1 MSKEQMTKKLYA
13 QLREARMRH
22 NDAEALAVLNQII
35 AADPTDQNARAQAAE
50 LSNKAIVALTTK
62 LEVAVA
68 QGNEDAIHDT
78 VQQLESLVPQ
88 TQLKTLP
95 IYTQVK
101 ASLVKK
107 NSMHQATVKN
117 TAGAARTKLL
127 YRQFREAQRA
137 RQDEKAF
144 DLLKEILSIDSTDDD
159 ARSQSVEI
167 GKRLS
172 AQKAPELSRLL
183 RAGDIEPL
191 SEMVGRMN
199 QWADKNFLSTLP
211 DYSAADTLVTAMRR
225 KKVMGCIEERFAKLR
240 QNPPSLEEQENEASE
255 IEKLATEYGII
266 FESDEQ
272 AFLRRI
278 HNDYGASQTLI
289 KQEKKAAEISE
300 EIDEINRRIQLCA
313 FKNDVEIEQVIA
325 RLDFFSAESGALDY
339 ITAQRDEI
347 CSRIN
352 ASKLKLHQLLKKRT
366 IKARVICAIT
376 LLFISGCGLLLHA
389 HGTAPQSVQEIILC
403 MESKNVNLARELVQS
418 KTLGTFCK
426 ELVSTDYEQAR
437 LKLARWVAQY
447 DKLLDKARAMTMEM
461 QMQAEKLD
469 ASSIS
474 YNLEL
479 IKKMASLHE
488 TLAKN
493 YNWKMSDDDSRR
505 WTQFQESLVALKN
518 VVLAKYQAPPQK
530 ATLSELR
537 DLFAEFRKNAAIF
550 NFTEDEHEEVHR
562 AISSVARDILLYKD
576 QTKVPSE
583 NDIERSLDFFRE
595 YSESLMLDNSIQNK
609 LNELRNAVQQYKKLD
624 NKLQKASTIGEYART
639 LSVIT
644 ILKPY
649 MPDVCDANE
658 VSLITSK
665 LCSEL
670 AFEHALSNSKLRFN
684 KETLPHSLLEK
695 ILDIFQTRGKD
706 AYMGFP
712 PAIRSCIDA
721 ITEENNKLWNND
733 YDEVVSDTGKVYIG
747 KTSKINDKLTIIKYQ
762 SDGTNTGEVVR
773 LEQGSYTKKRMKI
786 ATMRE
791 DLGFRRIDLQRS
803 STPPADL
810 LHRIASE
817 GADIYPQFARAW
829 LFKQTIDLMDSFTEP
844 LANGMAFS
852 PSMTAD
858 VTEFLKLASK
868 HNLRPGCWLDT
879 HSAKQDKEF
888 YDFFA
893 KAAKHNYHAE
903 IESNL
908 SILLK
913 STLSFV
919 GFVDSDGRFVCK
931 ENQDAKLYYISFGGE
946 KPTLTPALR
955 GRVKPYTPLFTL
967 E

>member
-1 MSKEQMTKKLYA
+1 ML
-13 QLREARMRH
+13 H

-35 AADPTDQNARAQAAE
+35 AADPTDQNARTQAAE
-50 LSNKAIVALTTK
+50 LSNKAIVALATK

-68 QGNEDAIHDT
+68 QGNEGEIHDI
-78 VQQLESLVPQ
+78 VQQMESLVPQ
-88 TQLKTLP
+88 AQLNTLP

-107 NSMHQATVKN
+107 DSMHQATVKN
-117 TAGAARTKLL
+117 TAGAARTKQL

-144 DLLKEILSIDSTDDD
+144 DLLKEILSIDPTDDD
-159 ARSQSVEI
+159 ARSQCVEI

-183 RAGDIEPL
+183 RAGDIDPL
-191 SEMVGRMN
+191 SEMVDRMN
-199 QWADKNFLSTLP
+199 QWADKSFLSTLP

-266 FESDEQ
+266 LQSDEQ

-278 HNDYGASQTLI
+278 HSDYGDSQTLI

-300 EIDEINRRIQLCA
+300 TIDEINSQRQLCA
-313 FKNDVEIEQVIA
+313 FKNDVEIEQLIA
-325 RLDFFSAESGALDY
+325 RLDSCLAEAGELDY
-339 ITAQRDEI
+339 IAAQRDEI

-352 ASKLKLHQLLKKRT
+352 TGKLKLHQLLKTRKRSRT

-376 LLFISGCGLLLHA
+376 LLLISACCLLLYA
-389 HGTAPQSVQEIILC
+389 HGEAPQSVQEIKLC
-403 MESKNVNLARELVQS
+403 MESKNVNLARDLVQS
-418 KTLGTFCK
+418 KTLVTYCK
-426 ELVSTDYEQAR
+426 ELVSTDYKQAR

-447 DKLLDKARAMTMEM
+447 DKLLAKARAMTKEM

-474 YNLEL
+474 QNLEL
-479 IKKMASLHE
+479 TKKMASLHE
-488 TLAKN
+488 TLVNN

-505 WTQFQESLVALKN
+505 WNQFTESLAALKD
-518 VVLAKYQAPPQK
+518 VALAKYQAPPHK

-550 NFTEDEHEEVHR
+550 NFTEEEHDEVHR
-562 AISSVARDILLYKD
+562 AISSVARDILLYRD

-583 NDIERSLDFFRE
+583 DDIERSLDSFRE
-595 YSESLMLDNSIQNK
+595 YSESLMLDNSIQNE
-609 LNELRNAVQQYKKLD
+609 LNELRNAVHQYKKLD
-624 NKLQKASTIGEYART
+624 TKLLKASTIGEYART
-639 LSVIT
+639 LSIIT

-649 MPDVCDANE
+649 MPDVCDAND

-670 AFEHALSNSKLRFN
+670 AFEHALSHSKLRFN
-684 KETLPHSLLEK
+684 KEKLSQSLLEK

-721 ITEENNKLWNND
+721 ITEENNKLWNNNF
-733 YDEVVSDTGKVYIG
+733 DEVVSDTGKVYVG
-747 KTSKINDKLTIIKYQ
+747 KTSKINDTLIVNRYQ
-762 SDGTNTGEVVR
+762 SDGTDSGKVVR
-773 LEQGSYTKKRMKI
+773 LEQGTYTKKRMKI

-810 LHRIASE
+810 LRRIASE

-829 LFKQTIDLMDSFTEP
+829 LFKQTIDLMDSFSEP

-852 PSMTAD
+852 PSMAAD
-858 VTEFLKLASK
+858 VAEFLKLAGK

-903 IESNL
+903 IERNL

-913 STLSFV
+913 STLTFA
-919 GFVDSDGRFVCK
+919 GFADSTGRFVCK
-931 ENQDAKLYYISFGGE
+931 TNQDANLYYISFGGE
-946 KPTLTPALR
+946 KPTLAPALR
-955 GRVKPYTPLFTL
+955 GRVKPYTPLFIL